1 MPFGRGRCW
10 HIEGEVH
17 WRIVELTEID
27 YGFQKKGRKFLSSWA
42 TVSWS
47 RRALLHGIGNNN
59 NNIRPVY
66 SYYEL
71 PELVAVDRLIL
82 TMCYYLGADKSLA
95 RPGRKQVRKHV
106 RNARD
111 FNNIETRAVKNVFLA
126 RQGAE
131 GNLRHSDRNISL
143 FPSWWG

>member
-59 NNIRPVY
+59 NNNNNNNNIRPVY

-71 PELVAVDRLIL
+71 PELIAVDRLIL

-95 RPGRKQVRKHV
+95 RPGRKQGRKHV
-106 RNARD
+106 RNARFQQHWD
-111 FNNIETRAVKNVFLA
+111 ASCQKRFSCKA
-126 RQGAE
+126 RRRRKFTPFWQK
-131 GNLRHSDRNISL
+131 H
-143 FPSWWG
+143 